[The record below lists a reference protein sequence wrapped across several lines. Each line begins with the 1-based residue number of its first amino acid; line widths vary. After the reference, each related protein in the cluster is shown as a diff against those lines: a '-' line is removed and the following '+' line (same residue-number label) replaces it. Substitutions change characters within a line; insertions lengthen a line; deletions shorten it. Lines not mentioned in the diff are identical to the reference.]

1 MAMII
6 RSKLRIP
13 APPTRVIERSR
24 VDRLLLDLVDSHPV
38 VWLSASAGSGKTT
51 AAIEAVRR
59 AERPTAWLT
68 LDPSDRAPGRLLAYL
83 AATLEPQLEGAV
95 GLVERTLATGTPH
108 VETAGLL
115 ADSLS
120 DRPLLLVLDQLEQIA
135 ESAAARAVL
144 SALIRYAPP
153 SLRFLLL
160 SRRELE
166 LDFDSMALTGGV
178 AAVGDRQ
185 LAFTRAEAEAALRSI
200 SDSEI
205 DPDTAI
211 RVTGGWVTGVL
222 FEAWRS
228 VDHIYG
234 SGGEAD
240 PLNGYLARHIMSAL
254 TFAERDLLVTT
265 SVMHEVGAAD
275 AEALGVTD
283 AGRILSELRPKHLPV
298 SWEGET
304 LQAHPRFREYLLTLF
319 GRRNRSDQLG
329 VHRAY
334 ADLLTARGELEEAT
348 EALLAAGL
356 VDRAAQ
362 VGEGVIGIVASRG
375 DAEQALRWLAA
386 FGPDRVRASA
396 QLSHAE
402 LLVAVARERY
412 GDGAELTDRLRELYR
427 EEGTPIPSRN
437 AALMAWCYM
446 LTTRFDDGFAVLDEA
461 VPGPEVDIARSVLR
475 VERPGGDY
483 GKLAPPSG
491 GPADALLLREHW
503 AHGRLMRLLAP
514 SLSPWVAAVNRPWQ
528 IAALRALGRLDEALA
543 LYEEALEVGWRSS
556 WLTASVFVDLMMDLG
571 RREEAWRA
579 FEERRPQLLAS
590 GSDRIVLLTELQE
603 ARLALRLD
611 RDPRRANDALRRVA
625 DHPATA
631 QLMMVSEQ
639 LELLRGLI
647 WLLEDDERALASL
660 RRAVGWMVSADRIL
674 DLPAAAIYLSE
685 AEWRGGDPDAGD
697 RAADLALDAAR
708 EQGSYHGMLQA
719 LGDFPG
725 VAVRRLDSSPGDDVW
740 RELGR
745 SVLDGEERP
754 PQVGAGEGLPTLH
767 VGDLGR
773 AVIVA
778 EGKEVRPRLGK
789 SIVLLSFL
797 ATLEQP
803 RTSRERLF
811 DVLFDGRADESTRAY
826 LRQVLNRAR
835 EVLPPPF
842 ALDLQ
847 GGVVA
852 IEGGRLVSDSTRLL
866 ADLSEAEMVDA
877 AAALPALLTALELAE
892 ERLLLPTIET
902 EWIAERRAEIATA
915 VGHARRRAATLAYE
929 SGDYATAERLCRA
942 AVEEDPYREASWRLL
957 MRVRAE
963 LGDDDGMLAAYRAC
977 AAALNQINAGPAPAT
992 EKLLAQ
998 LRR

>member
-6 RSKLRIP
+6 KSKLRIP
-13 APPTRVIERSR
+13 APPARVIERSR
-24 VDRLLLDLVDSHPV
+24 VDRMLLELVAGHPV
-38 VWLSASAGSGKTT
+38 VWVSASAGSGKTT

-59 AERPTAWLT
+59 TDRPAAWLT
-68 LDPSDRAPGRLLAYL
+68 LDSSDRAPGRLLAYL
-83 AATLEPQLEGAV
+83 AAALEPHLDGAV

-108 VETAGLL
+108 AETAGLL
-115 ADSLS
+115 ADSLPE
-120 DRPLLLVLDQLEQIA
+120 RPLLLVIDQLEQIA
-135 ESAAARAVL
+135 DAETARAVL

-153 SLRFLLL
+153 TLRFLLI
-160 SRRELE
+160 SRREIDLE
-166 LDFDSMALTGGV
+166 FDSLALTGGV

-185 LAFTRAEAEAALRSI
+185 LAFTREEAALALEAL
-200 SDSEI
+200 DGAAI

-254 TFAERDLLVTT
+254 TFEERDLLVTT
-265 SVMHEVGAAD
+265 AVMPEVAAAD
-275 AEALGVTD
+275 AEALGVQE
-283 AGRILSELRPKHLPV
+283 AGRILAQLRAKHLPV
-298 SWEGET
+298 SWQGDV
-304 LQAHPRFREYLLTLF
+304 LQAHPRFREYLQTLF
-319 GRRNRSDQLG
+319 GRRNRTDQLR

-334 ADLLTARGELEEAT
+334 AELLSERGELEEAT
-348 EALLAAGL
+348 EALLAAGM
-356 VDRAAQ
+356 VDRAAA
-362 VGEGVIGIVASRG
+362 VGERVIGVVASRG
-375 DAEQALRWLAA
+375 DSEQALRWLAA
-386 FGPDRVRASA
+386 FRPERVRASA

-427 EEGTPIPSRN
+427 EEGVPIPSRN

-446 LTTRFDDGFAVLDEA
+446 LTTRFDDGFALLDEA
-461 VPGPEVDIARSVLR
+461 EPGAEVDIARSVLS

-503 AHGRLMRLLAP
+503 AHGRLMRLLGP
-514 SLSPWVAAVNRPWQ
+514 SLSPWVATVNRPWQ

-543 LYEEALEVGWRSS
+543 LYEEALEAGWRSS

-571 RREEAWRA
+571 RGEEAWRA

-590 GSDRIVLLTELQE
+590 GSDRIILLTELQE

-611 RDPRRANDALRRVA
+611 RDLERARKALLRVA
-625 DHPATA
+625 NHPATEH
-631 QLMMVSEQ
+631 LMMVSEQ
-639 LELLRGLI
+639 LELLQGLV
-647 WLLEDDERALASL
+647 WLREDDARALGSL
-660 RRAVGWMVSADRIL
+660 REAVEMMVAADRIL
-674 DLPAAAIYLSE
+674 DLPTAAIYLSE
-685 AEWRGGDPDAGD
+685 AEWRAGDPEAGD
-697 RAADLALDAAR
+697 RAADLALGAAR

-719 LGDFPG
+719 LADFPG

-740 RELGR
+740 RQLGR
-745 SVLDGEERP
+745 SVLEGDAKP
-754 PQVGAGEGLPTLH
+754 PQVGTVEGRPSLH

-773 AVIVA
+773 AVIVVDGA
-778 EGKEVRPRLGK
+778 EVRPRLGK

-803 RTSRERLF
+803 RAPRSRLLE
-811 DVLFDGRADESTRAY
+811 VLFDGRADESTRAY
-826 LRQVLNRAR
+826 LRQVLNRVR

-842 ALDLQ
+842 SLDLQ
-847 GGVVA
+847 GSVVA
-852 IEGGRLVSDSTRLL
+852 IDGGRLVSDSTQLLTRL
-866 ADLSEAEMVDA
+866 AEAAVIEDA
-877 AAALPALLTALELAE
+877 TALPTLLEALGRAE
-892 ERLLLPTIET
+892 ELVLLPAIET
-902 EWIAERRAEIATA
+902 EWISERRAEIGSA
-915 VGHARRRAATLAYE
+915 VGHARQRAATLAYE
-929 SGDYATAERLCRA
+929 AGEYATADALCRA
-942 AVEEDPYREASWRLL
+942 IVAEDPYREASWRLL

-963 LGDDDGMLAAYRAC
+963 LGDEDGMVAAYRAC
-977 AAALNQINAGPAPAT
+977 QEALGEINAGPAPAT